1 LRILAVDIGTGSIK
15 AAIFEDDFKLS
26 SIARVELEVGAEQD
40 PEAMYKGFLEACR
53 SVSRDSKLR
62 FIDALV
68 LSGQMHGLVCIG
80 VDGKPLTMLHTY
92 IDTRPAEA
100 VKFMEERIDGYRLYT
115 ETGCPPLFIYPLAKL
130 LWFKLSKPSIFNS
143 TRWFLSAKDYVVYRL
158 IGEPYIDRSTASGS
172 QLLNIHS
179 LSWNDESLELVG
191 MDESKLS
198 RLCDGEKPLIEL
210 PRSIALSLGLDCNP
224 PIFLGAS
231 DGALHSLG
239 VGAVSDGI
247 AAINLGTSGAFRLSS
262 DRPVVDRSRSM
273 RFFCY
278 YLGYGIWIPGGAVNN
293 AGLCLRWF
301 RDSILGSRHSYED
314 LIREA
319 ESVDLDRLNPL
330 ILPFLSGERFPIRDP
345 YAKALFFG
353 LTIDHRRGHIVR
365 ALMEAP
371 IYTLRWIADS
381 MSENMLNARVARIGG
396 GGSSSK
402 LWRRICSG
410 ILNLRIEYV
419 GFEESSLM
427 GAAIMAALGL
437 GYYSSIDE
445 ALDKAINIM
454 DADDPVP
461 NEVEVYE
468 ERYRLYRSLY
478 ESVSRYH
485 PLLT

>member
-1 LRILAVDIGTGSIK
+1 MRILAVDIGTGSVK
-15 AAIFEDDFKLS
+15 AAVFEDSFRLS
-26 SIARVELEVGAEQD
+26 SIARVELEVGAEQN
-40 PEAMYKGFLEACR
+40 PEAMYRSFVEACR
-53 SVSRDSKLR
+53 TISRDSKYR
-62 FIDALV
+62 SVDALV

-80 VDGKPLTMLHTY
+80 GDGTLLTMLHTY
-92 IDTRPAEA
+92 IDTRSAA
-100 VKFMEERIDGYRLYT
+100 AAKFIEDKVDGYKLYT

-130 LWFKLSKPSIFNS
+130 LWLRSAKPYIFS
-143 TRWFLSAKDYVVYRL
+143 DTRWFLSAKDYIIYRL

-179 LSWNDESLELVG
+179 LDWNDTSLDLAG
-191 MDESKLS
+191 IDESRLPK
-198 RLCDGEKPLIEL
+198 LCDGEKPLVEL
-210 PRSIALSLGLDCNP
+210 PKGVASNLGLDCTP

-239 VGAVSDGI
+239 VGAVTDGL
-247 AAINLGTSGAFRLSS
+247 AAVNLGTSGAFRLSS
-262 DRPVVDRSRSM
+262 RRPVVDRSRSM

-301 RDSILGSRHSYED
+301 RDNILGSRYGYDELVS
-314 LIREA
+314 EA

-330 ILPFLSGERFPIRDP
+330 ILPFLSGERFPVRDP

-353 LTIDHRRGHIVR
+353 LTLDHRKGHIVR

-371 IYTLRWIADS
+371 IYTLRWIEDS
-381 MSENMLNARVARIGG
+381 MKENMLNARVARIGG

-410 ILNLRIEYV
+410 ILNLRVEYV

-427 GAAIMAALGL
+427 GAAILAALGL
-437 GYYSSIDE
+437 GYHSSIGE
-445 ALDKAINIM
+445 ALNVAI
-454 DADDPVP
+454 DVADVDDPVSY
-461 NEVEVYE
+461 EVEVYE
-468 ERYRLYRSLY
+468 ERYRLYRRLY
-478 ESVSRYH
+478 ETVS
-485 PLLT
+485 PLYRS